1 MQRPAVLVAVLFGS
15 LGFAGSA
22 EAGRPGSGGGGLE
35 FDFLF
40 GQRSYEA
47 ARFARVA
54 GDTSPSLISAFE
66 GAPFEG
72 VAVAGVG
79 VEMNMAVN
87 GVRFAIGYAR
97 PYVQFSGP
105 IITQDPATAMTTTAQ
120 VRSMNA
126 SELLFGLGY
135 QHDLEHVVVSAD
147 LVGTA
152 DRVDTDIAVGEKQ
165 GTYRSSGFGF
175 SLRAGVRRSFH
186 DAFYLHAAGELGLS
200 GSTTYGAVFG
210 IGIGKP

>member
-1 MQRPAVLVAVLFGS
+1 MQRIAALVAALVAS
-15 LGFAGSA
+15 LAFAGSA
-22 EAGRPGSGGGGLE
+22 DAGGRGSGGGGLE

-47 ARFARVA
+47 ARFSRVS
-54 GDTSPSLISAFE
+54 GDASPSLISAFE

-72 VAVAGVG
+72 VSVAGAG
-79 VEMNMAVN
+79 VEMNMAIN

-105 IITQDPATAMTTTAQ
+105 IITQDPSTSTTMTAQ

-126 SELLFGLGY
+126 SELNFGLGY
-135 QHDLEHVVVSAD
+135 QLDLEQAVVSAD

-175 SLRAGVRRSFH
+175 SLRAGARRAFH
-186 DAFYLHAAGELGLS
+186 EGFYFHASGQLGLS
-200 GSTTYGAVFG
+200 GSTTYGAMFG